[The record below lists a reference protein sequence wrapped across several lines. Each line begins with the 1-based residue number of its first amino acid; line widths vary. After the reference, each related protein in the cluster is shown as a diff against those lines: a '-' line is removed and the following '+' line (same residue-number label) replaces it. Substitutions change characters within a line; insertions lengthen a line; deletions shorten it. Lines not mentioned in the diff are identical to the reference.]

1 VSVWDLAGKKN
12 RFMHKTDEM
21 GLSKFAYKFLG
32 GVVHSADT
40 FAALFIPTI
49 NSYKRIDADV
59 TSSGAT
65 WSPNA
70 VTYSGNNRT
79 HMIRIPDP
87 GRFELRL
94 MDGAA
99 NPYLLQAGV
108 LAAGL
113 DGVVNNRD
121 PGKRLDINMYTD
133 GHKLKRVRKLP
144 ANMLDA
150 VRLFDS
156 SEVARAAFGDE
167 FVDSYVKLKMDEWK
181 RFCRSVTPW
190 EREHTLDC

>member
-1 VSVWDLAGKKN
+1 
-12 RFMHKTDEM
+12 MHKSDEM
-21 GLSKFAYKFLG
+21 GLSKLAYQFLG
-32 GVVHSADT
+32 GLMHSADV
-40 FAALFIPTI
+40 FAALFIPSV
-49 NSYKRIDADV
+49 NSYKRIDAEN

-70 VTYSGNNRT
+70 ITYGGNNRT

-99 NPYLLQAGV
+99 NPYLMQAGL
-108 LAAGL
+108 LASGL
-113 DGVVNNRD
+113 DGVANKRD

-133 GHKLKRVRKLP
+133 SHKLKRLRKLP

-150 VRLFDS
+150 VRLFDKS
-156 SEVARAAFGDE
+156 DVARTAFGDE
-167 FVDSYVKLKMDEWK
+167 FVDSYVKLKLEEWK

-190 EREHTLDC
+190 ELENTLDC